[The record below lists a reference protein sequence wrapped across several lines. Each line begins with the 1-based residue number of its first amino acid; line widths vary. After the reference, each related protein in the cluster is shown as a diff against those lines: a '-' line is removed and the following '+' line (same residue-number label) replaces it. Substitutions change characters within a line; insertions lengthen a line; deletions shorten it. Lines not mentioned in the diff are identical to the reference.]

1 MHYTVTWHPTARNST
16 APSGHVE
23 GVTGTQFTLKD
34 LNPGTRYRITVT
46 PHNENG
52 QSHDS
57 RNRSTHTTINATTQR
72 YDTLRVQ
79 KLRSDNSLR
88 TADSL
93 TFTWQQSRAK
103 HVADAAIHY
112 RIEVLDRTTGQTV
125 MQTTTTDLRFTLTEL
140 DANTRYTIRVQEVA
154 TIDGRDILSRIAQL
168 TARTL
173 RLV

>member
-1 MHYTVTWHPTARNST
+1 
-16 APSGHVE
+16 
-23 GVTGTQFTLKD
+23 
-34 LNPGTRYRITVT
+34 
-46 PHNENG
+46 
-52 QSHDS
+52 
-57 RNRSTHTTINATTQR
+57 
-72 YDTLRVQ
+72 VQ
-79 KLRSDNSLR
+79 KLRSDSSLR

-103 HVADAAIHY
+103 HVADTVVHY